1 MEFIPRYFGDKLLII
16 NPRGVI
22 GVVTLWSKPD
32 YIKGLFQEAGWDL
45 DPASS
50 PIAAFGTLYGNGLR
64 ELLRNLLYNPQIQ
77 HLLVCGRDRAGS
89 YAELKQFFEAGLE
102 PDQSPL
108 VTYRAAESGEEV
120 QTCRIRGTKRLIDNL
135 VRPEMFVTRP
145 LISFPESPE
154 IPSIRERLAEYW
166 KGWQRAYPGTAQNDI
181 PLERQDVPLPE
192 VITSHF
198 PSNPRGHTIIAEK
211 PLAAWREL
219 LYILSRFGHPVKLAK
234 GERLELQNV
243 KVVVEEP
250 GLETPEELKK
260 FNFDQDKLDSYR
272 TDFVSGI
279 ELEADETYN
288 YAHRM
293 RVYFGVDSL
302 AECARRLQAD
312 PEDRKAYLTL
322 WDNNRDLRVPKGQP
336 CFVSAFFRRFEG
348 KLTLTATFR
357 THNALDAWLPN
368 VYGLMAAQEYV
379 AQQVG
384 MEPGALTVF
393 SHSISIDRR
402 ELDRALS
409 HLAMRPFA
417 VVMDPM
423 GYFRISLDG
432 EEIFVEHRAGDV
444 TLKEYR
450 GKKAV
455 SLQHQIARDRALSDI
470 NHAMY
475 LGRQLARAEQ
485 CLQEGREFIQ
495 E

>member
-1 MEFIPRYFGDKLLII
+1 MEFIPRYFADKLLII
-16 NPRGVI
+16 NPRGSI

-32 YIKGLFQEAGWDL
+32 YIRDLFGQAGWDL
-45 DPASS
+45 DPATS
-50 PIAAFGTLYGNGLR
+50 PVAAFGTLYGNGLR

-77 HLLVCGRDRAGS
+77 TVVVCGRDRSGS
-89 YAELKQFFEAGLE
+89 YGDLKQFFEAGLE
-102 PDQSPL
+102 PDHSPL
-108 VTYRAAESGEEV
+108 VAYRAAESGTEV

-135 VRPEMFVTRP
+135 VRPEMFARP
-145 LISFPESPE
+145 
-154 IPSIRERLAEYW
+154 PSIRPVGGPEDKDILKRLADVWENRRLYVSSPSAE
-166 KGWQRAYPGTAQNDI
+166 GLDG
-181 PLERQDVPLPE
+181 RQDIPLPE

-198 PSNPRGHTIIAEK
+198 PSNPRGHTIIAAK

-219 LYILSRFGHPVKLAK
+219 LYIISRFGHLVTLAK

-250 GLETPEELKK
+250 ALEAAEELKK
-260 FNFDQDKLDSYR
+260 FHFDKGQLDLYR
-272 TDFVSGI
+272 ADFVGGKD
-279 ELEADETYN
+279 LKPDETYN

-293 RVYFGVDSL
+293 RAYFQVDSL
-302 AECARRLQAD
+302 RECARRLQAD

-322 WDNNRDLRVPKGQP
+322 WDNARDLLEPKGQP

-368 VYGLMAAQEYV
+368 LYGLMAVQEYV
-379 AQQVG
+379 AEQVR
-384 MEPGALTVF
+384 MARGAITIM

-409 HLAMRPFA
+409 YLAMRPFE
-417 VVMDPM
+417 VVMDPC
-423 GYFRISLDG
+423 GYFRVSLDG
-432 EEIFVEHRAGDV
+432 EEIFVEHRFGDV

-450 GKKAV
+450 GRNAV
-455 SLQHQIARDRALSDI
+455 NLQHQIARDRALSDI
-470 NHAMY
+470 NHALY
-475 LGRQLARAEQ
+475 LGRQLARAEF
-485 CLQEGREFIQ
+485 CLKEGVEFIQ